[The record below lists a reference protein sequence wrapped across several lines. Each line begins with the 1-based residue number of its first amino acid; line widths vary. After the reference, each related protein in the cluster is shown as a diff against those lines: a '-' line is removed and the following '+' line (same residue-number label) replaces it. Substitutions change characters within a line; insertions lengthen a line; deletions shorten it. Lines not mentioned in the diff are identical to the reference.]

1 MTSRRS
7 LDLQQEPL
15 EEQRSLI
22 DFVRE
27 YRTRHHTVP
36 LRIDD
41 PSGQDMTGCS
51 CPWCEAAPL
60 ERAMVLSVLEDEN
73 G

>member
-1 MTSRRS
+1 MTLRRS

-27 YRTRHHTVP
+27 YRTRYNLVP
-36 LRIDD
+36 LSIDD
-41 PSGQDMTGCS
+41 PSGDMEGCG
-51 CPWCEAAPL
+51 CPWCEATPL

>member
-7 LDLQQEPL
+7 LDLQQRPSG
-15 EEQRSLI
+15 EQRSLI

-27 YRTRHHTVP
+27 YRTRTQLAP

-41 PSGQDMTGCS
+41 PSGRGMTGCG
-51 CPWCEAAPL
+51 CPWCEATPL